1 MNTLAQAWM
10 EWLSIKKKKK
20 EIKVTPNFKGV
31 IYNLVKTQ
39 NAMD

>member
-1 MNTLAQAWM
+1 MNTSAQAWM

-20 EIKVTPNFKGV
+20 IKVTPNFNGV